1 MMISDEADEA
11 IGEPI
16 DSLQNRYENNFEA
29 IKGSDSVLDY
39 VYLMYYKYHKINLN
53 RGRWYNDIR

>member
-1 MMISDEADEA
+1 MIISDEADEA

-16 DSLQNRYENNFEA
+16 DSLKNRYENNFES

-53 RGRWYNDIR
+53 RGR